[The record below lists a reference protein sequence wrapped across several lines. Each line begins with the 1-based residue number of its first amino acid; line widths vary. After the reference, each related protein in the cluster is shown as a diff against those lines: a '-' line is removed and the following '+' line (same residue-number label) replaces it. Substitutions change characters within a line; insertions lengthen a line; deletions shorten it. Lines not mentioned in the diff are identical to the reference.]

1 MADVKKKKQP
11 GKTVSAMFS
20 TKGSTG
26 VISWF
31 KRKVRLTFLEKFLEN
46 KPVVYKAQVVRG
58 PVVKGNDLVA
68 YAANAA
74 HVPESTIR
82 MAKEALFQ
90 AIVYYCT
97 QGHPVEIPNL
107 GTISVGL
114 RTKTVKN
121 EDDLNADVIR
131 QKYLRWF
138 PKKELRLAGAL
149 ANVNLVENKELSK
162 LAIAAGP
169 DWKGDEEP
177 EP

>member
-1 MADVKKKKQP
+1 M
-11 GKTVSAMFS
+11 
-20 TKGSTG
+20 
-26 VISWF
+26 
-31 KRKVRLTFLEKFLEN
+31 
-46 KPVVYKAQVVRG
+46 
-58 PVVKGNDLVA
+58 KGNDLVA

>member
-1 MADVKKKKQP
+1 M
-11 GKTVSAMFS
+11 
-20 TKGSTG
+20 
-26 VISWF
+26 
-31 KRKVRLTFLEKFLEN
+31 
-46 KPVVYKAQVVRG
+46 VRG

-114 RTKTVKN
+114 RTKTVRD

-138 PKKELRLAGAL
+138 PKKELQPFYQFAETGILYAMPNPSTAAHSSSLIPHSSFLICG
-149 ANVNLVENKELSK
+149 NLKRY
-162 LAIAAGP
+162 
-169 DWKGDEEP
+169 
-177 EP
+177 

>member
-31 KRKVRLTFLEKFLEN
+31 KRKVRLTFLEN

-82 MAKEALFQ
+82 MAK
-90 AIVYYCT
+90 
-97 QGHPVEIPNL
+97 IPNL

-114 RTKTVKN
+114 RTKTVRD

-169 DWKGDEEP
+169 DWKGDDEP

>member
-1 MADVKKKKQP
+1 M
-11 GKTVSAMFS
+11 
-20 TKGSTG
+20 
-26 VISWF
+26 
-31 KRKVRLTFLEKFLEN
+31 
-46 KPVVYKAQVVRG
+46 
-58 PVVKGNDLVA
+58 
-68 YAANAA
+68 
-74 HVPESTIR
+74 
-82 MAKEALFQ
+82 
-90 AIVYYCT
+90 
-97 QGHPVEIPNL
+97 EIPNL

-114 RTKTVKN
+114 RTKTVRD

>member
-31 KRKVRLTFLEKFLEN
+31 KRKVRLTFLEN

-90 AIVYYCT
+90 ALVYYCT

-114 RTKTVKN
+114 RTKTVRD

>member
-1 MADVKKKKQP
+1 MALYLRKAKMRL
-11 GKTVSAMFS
+11 G
-20 TKGSTG
+20 
-26 VISWF
+26 F
-31 KRKVRLTFLEKFLEN
+31 KEEKPEVNVLRRLTFPK
-46 KPVVYKAQVVRG
+46 
-58 PVVKGNDLVA
+58 VKGNDLVA

-74 HVPESTIR
+74 YVPESTIR

-114 RTKTVKN
+114 RTKTVRD

>member
-1 MADVKKKKQP
+1 MALYLRKAKMRL
-11 GKTVSAMFS
+11 G
-20 TKGSTG
+20 
-26 VISWF
+26 F
-31 KRKVRLTFLEKFLEN
+31 KEEKPEVNVLRRLTFPK
-46 KPVVYKAQVVRG
+46 VT
-58 PVVKGNDLVA
+58 GNDLVS